1 MKSSQEFEA
10 RTLEADGLRQFL
22 EANNA
27 GGDWPRVNWDLN
39 ALTLAAFYY
48 HPDLDVAR
56 AKWAVAE
63 AGKRTA
69 GESPNPTL
77 SVTPAYDTTTA
88 IPSPWIV
95 TASLDIPIE
104 TGGKRGYRLA
114 QARHL
119 SKSARLNIASLAWAV
134 RSRLRQRLLDLYTA
148 REMEKLLKDQQSLQ
162 AENLRLVEGQAQAG
176 AISAFELTQARI
188 AADTTRLA
196 LRDAERQ
203 SAEAYAQLANAIGV
217 PAAALEKIQLS
228 FSGFND
234 LPADVPG
241 DDARRQALLN
251 RADVL
256 ASLSDYA
263 ASQSALQLEIAK
275 QYPDIHLSPG
285 YEFDQGDNKWSLGLT
300 VTLPVINQNKGAI
313 GEAAA
318 HRNQAAAEFNALQSG
333 VIGDIE
339 KALAGYRASI
349 QKRSDIE
356 MLRTNLLKQEKT
368 AKSMLEAGETSKA
381 DLVGLQ
387 LQLSASELSRL
398 DALTKSQQA
407 LGQLEDALQS
417 PLGLSPSVWEKPP
430 RLPETKKVAAHP

>member
-1 MKSSQEFEA
+1 
-10 RTLEADGLRQFL
+10 
-22 EANNA
+22 
-27 GGDWPRVNWDLN
+27 
-39 ALTLAAFYY
+39 
-48 HPDLDVAR
+48 
-56 AKWAVAE
+56 VAE
-63 AGKRTA
+63 AGKKTA
-69 GESPNPTL
+69 GESPNPTV
-77 SVTPAYDTTTA
+77 SVSPAYNTTTT

-104 TGGKRGYRLA
+104 TAGKRGYRLA

-119 SKSARLNIASLAWAV
+119 SKAARLNIASAAWAV
-134 RSRLRQRLLDLYTA
+134 RSRVRQRLLDLYTA

-162 AENLRLVEGQAQAG
+162 AENLRLVESQAQAG

-217 PAAALEKIQLS
+217 PAAALETIRLS
-228 FSGFND
+228 FAGFND

-241 DDARRQALLN
+241 NDARRQALLN
-251 RADVL
+251 RSDVL
-256 ASLSDYA
+256 AALADYA

-275 QYPDIHLSPG
+275 QYPDVHLSPG
-285 YEFDQGDNKWSLGLT
+285 YEFDQGDNKWSLGAS

-318 HRNQAAAEFNALQSG
+318 HRDQAAAEFNALQANA
-333 VIGDIE
+333 IGDIE
-339 KALAGYRASI
+339 KALAGYRAAI

-356 MLRTNLLKQEKT
+356 ALRTNLLKQEKT
-368 AKSMLEAGETSKA
+368 AKAMLEAGETSKA
-381 DLVGLQ
+381 DLVALQ

-417 PLGLSPSVWEKPP
+417 PLGLSPAVWEKAP
-430 RLPETKKVAAHP
+430 RASANNATTQKP